1 MDQDPRSPPPPT
13 SPVVPAPDTPTVRER
28 ARAPYAAPVLA
39 ELGNVTE
46 VTQKSGG
53 ASDHGWPTRK

>member
-1 MDQDPRSPPPPT
+1 MDQDQRSPAPP
-13 SPVVPAPDTPTVRER
+13 SAPVVSAPDTPTVRER
-28 ARAPYAAPVLA
+28 ARAPYAAPVLS

-53 ASDHGWPTRK
+53 GSDHHWPSRA